1 MLSLMRGDLNLSHP
15 IGIEVLAVSRL
26 EVLSEGL
33 ANAANGVLPIPNLL
47 ERQEQLRLKRVLG
60 FQSKNPNR

>member
-1 MLSLMRGDLNLSHP
+1 MYQS
-15 IGIEVLAVSRL
+15 IGIEVVVVSRL
-26 EVLSEGL
+26 EVLSEDL

-60 FQSKNPNR
+60 FQSKNSNR